1 MTEISRQIIG
11 VGDLNRT
18 IAGVLDAHIG
28 NVWVRGEISNFKAY
42 DSGHWYFSL
51 NDYNKL
57 KNEITQIYL
66 KNRT

>member
-18 IAGVLDAHIG
+18 IAGVLEANIG
-28 NVWVRGEISNFKAY
+28 NVWVRGEISNFKPY

-51 NDYNKL
+51 KDA
-57 KNEITQIYL
+57 EGQI
-66 KNRT
+66 R